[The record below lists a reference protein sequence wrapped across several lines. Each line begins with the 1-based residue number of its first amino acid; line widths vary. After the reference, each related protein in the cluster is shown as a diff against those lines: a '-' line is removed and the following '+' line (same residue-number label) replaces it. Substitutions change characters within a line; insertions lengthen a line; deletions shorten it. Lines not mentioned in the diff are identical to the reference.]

1 MYKVQS
7 KVLIKDPENASGSS
21 SLLSNSVPDF
31 GGLLEVQNN
40 IYNEVLI
47 LKSRDLLEKVA
58 IDMDLTKTYIN
69 RGRIRDIEMYRKS
82 PFTAWFEPRNDSI
95 PLTEISLD
103 FDDGNNK
110 NEFKGMINDSTFV
123 GQIGDTMSFKFGRLV
138 LSRNNNN
145 FYYKN
150 YKLILN
156 NIDATLDN
164 LRSSLFVELKDDA
177 TTVVDL
183 AFNTNVPRKGEELL
197 QKLIDAYTKRNLDE
211 KNEMSDSTIAFI
223 NERLGLVSGDLG
235 SIESDIQQF
244 KQNNKITD
252 LSEQSKSLLN
262 SSSSYYNKLN
272 ETEVQLSI
280 VGTML
285 EYVNSEKNF
294 SRPVPSLI
302 NNDPAFLLL
311 IQQYNDLLTQ
321 KSKLLVSVKE
331 DNPLIK
337 NLNTQLTNLRNDI
350 QRSLSNQ
357 QKALNISREQLINEN
372 KEISKIVF
380 SVPKQERVF
389 FDFSREKEI
398 KQALYLYLLQKK
410 EETSISKAAN
420 ISNTSILERPKSAY
434 LPYFPSPVLSLAVC
448 IMLGIL
454 VPTMILM
461 LREFFNNK
469 ISSREDISSKT
480 KIPIIGEI
488 GHSTSDGLLNL
499 EADSRYALAEQF
511 RVLRTKLNF
520 INKGVGGFSI
530 LLTSTTTGEGK
541 SFIAANLAQLYAYS
555 GKKVLLMELDLR
567 KPKLSKMLQRAN
579 ERGFSNFAISNNDVA
594 DYLHQTTETPN
605 LYFFNSG
612 PIPPN
617 PAELLMNE
625 KVREGFK
632 SLRKMFDIIILDT
645 APIGAVAD
653 AQILSEYA
661 DVCLFVIRQHISL
674 KMSTEILNEA
684 IAEQRLPSTYVLVN
698 DVKDSSA
705 YRYGYGSHYGY
716 GYAYGSSKNSD
727 KKNIRLSQLF
737 KK

>member
-1 MYKVQS
+1 
-7 KVLIKDPENASGSS
+7 
-21 SLLSNSVPDF
+21 
-31 GGLLEVQNN
+31 
-40 IYNEVLI
+40 
-47 LKSRDLLEKVA
+47 
-58 IDMDLTKTYIN
+58 
-69 RGRIRDIEMYRKS
+69 
-82 PFTAWFEPRNDSI
+82 
-95 PLTEISLD
+95 
-103 FDDGNNK
+103 
-110 NEFKGMINDSTFV
+110 
-123 GQIGDTMSFKFGRLV
+123 
-138 LSRNNNN
+138 
-145 FYYKN
+145 
-150 YKLILN
+150 
-156 NIDATLDN
+156 
-164 LRSSLFVELKDDA
+164 
-177 TTVVDL
+177 
-183 AFNTNVPRKGEELL
+183 
-197 QKLIDAYTKRNLDE
+197 
-211 KNEMSDSTIAFI
+211 
-223 NERLGLVSGDLG
+223 
-235 SIESDIQQF
+235 
-244 KQNNKITD
+244 
-252 LSEQSKSLLN
+252 
-262 SSSSYYNKLN
+262 
-272 ETEVQLSI
+272 
-280 VGTML
+280 
-285 EYVNSEKNF
+285 
-294 SRPVPSLI
+294 
-302 NNDPAFLLL
+302 
-311 IQQYNDLLTQ
+311 
-321 KSKLLVSVKE
+321 
-331 DNPLIK
+331 
-337 NLNTQLTNLRNDI
+337 
-350 QRSLSNQ
+350 
-357 QKALNISREQLINEN
+357 
-372 KEISKIVF
+372 
-380 SVPKQERVF
+380 
-389 FDFSREKEI
+389 
-398 KQALYLYLLQKK
+398 
-410 EETSISKAAN
+410 
-420 ISNTSILERPKSAY
+420 
-434 LPYFPSPVLSLAVC
+434 
-448 IMLGIL
+448 MLGIL

-461 LREFFNNK
+461 VREFFNNK

-727 KKNIRLSQLF
+727 KKNSRLSQLF